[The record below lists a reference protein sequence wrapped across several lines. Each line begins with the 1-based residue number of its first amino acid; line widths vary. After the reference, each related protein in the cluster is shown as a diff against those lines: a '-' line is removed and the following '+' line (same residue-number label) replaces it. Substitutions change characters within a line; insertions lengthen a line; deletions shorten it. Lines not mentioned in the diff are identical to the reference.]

1 MEKKLTLDI
10 GREPIYAINDLK
22 EYLLTFSDD
31 LTVASE
37 LIVQDL
43 TEEGAL
49 EASLINANAPKSGL
63 TPSTVTHKYKRQEGE
78 ISLVGENAVYDE
90 FGTGDEGLWN
100 PHPLKNDFGL
110 NPYNS
115 GPTIFYNQLAGRN
128 QWFYRPMAGMPYF
141 TSDGRTS
148 GIPSGKQMYH
158 ALQHIRH
165 IEQDT
170 IKKHVNEAISSLH
183 M

>member
-1 MEKKLTLDI
+1 MRDRLKIDI
-10 GREPIYAINDLK
+10 GKDPIYAISDLR
-22 EYLLTFSDD
+22 EYLTSFGDNLNT
-31 LTVASE
+31 AAE

-49 EASLINANAPKSGL
+49 EASLVNANAPKSGL
-63 TPSTVTHKYKRQEGE
+63 VPSVVTHKFKRLHGE
-78 ISLVGENAVYDE
+78 VALTGENAVYDE

-100 PHPLKNDFGL
+100 PHPLKEEYGL

-115 GPTIFYNQLAGRN
+115 GPTIFYNQFAGRY

-148 GIPSGKQMYH
+148 GIPSGKQMYY
-158 ALQHIRH
+158 ALQRIRG
-165 IEQDT
+165 IEKDV
-170 IKKHVNEAISSLH
+170 IVKHVNEAIHSLKQ
-183 M
+183 